1 MLKISSRAFYG
12 LPGFKHTIGGPQR
25 EMKSIA
31 KIIKNIIT
39 VGKGE
44 LIKGVKTPVAKESSG
59 LVYKLP
65 RQEHPD

>member
-1 MLKISSRAFYG
+1 
-12 LPGFKHTIGGPQR
+12 
-25 EMKSIA
+25 MKSIA

-59 LVYKLP
+59 LVYKFP
-65 RQEHPD
+65 GQEHPD